1 MEGDGLLV
9 VGGQQQ
15 HLVLVG
21 GDGRPHQVLSVD
33 QTLVQLEHGL
43 VRAGA
48 HPGHRLAV
56 RGAQAGDVAGEGVPQ
71 LHLHLGEAGGQLGP
85 RRLSAQLVLAV
96 VSPRVNFPRGRKS
109 YGVIT
114 AGCDFDHLLIDHQHL
129 RVNVVL
135 VRINNNI
142 QYLGLSISCRIPK
155 Y

>member
-21 GDGRPHQVLSVD
+21 GDCRPHQVLGVD

-43 VRAGA
+43 VR
-48 HPGHRLAV
+48 
-56 RGAQAGDVAGEGVPQ
+56 GAQAREGVPQ

-96 VSPRVNFPRGRKS
+96 VSPCVNFPRGRES
-109 YGVIT
+109 Y
-114 AGCDFDHLLIDHQHL
+114 
-129 RVNVVL
+129 
-135 VRINNNI
+135 
-142 QYLGLSISCRIPK
+142 K
-155 Y
+155 